1 MSARGRRPDR
11 ARVMVV
17 GSLVALAIVGV
28 LVWVVVHFASENP
41 DQVNLGSSVFR
52 FNADRLAREVDERG
66 PFLLKDP
73 LNRGR
78 EVYVQ
83 HLGGDP
89 GSGWLAVRAYASR
102 QSVECLLRWEGA
114 ARQFVDP
121 CTGRR
126 YPAGG
131 EGLTTYPAR
140 VEDGT
145 VVVDLRSSR
154 SEG

>member
-1 MSARGRRPDR
+1 MRARARQPDR
-11 ARVMVV
+11 ARLIVA
-17 GSLVALAIVGV
+17 GSLVALALVGV
-28 LVWVVVHFASENP
+28 LVWVVVRFASENP

-52 FNADRLAREVDERG
+52 FSADRLAGEVEERG

-83 HLGGDP
+83 HVGGDP
-89 GSGWLAVRAYASR
+89 GTGWLAVRAYASR
-102 QSVECLLRWEGA
+102 QSLDCLLRWEGR

-121 CTGRR
+121 CSGRR

-140 VEDGT
+140 VEDET

-154 SEG
+154 P